1 MARKTK
7 ADAQKTR
14 DAILDAA
21 ENVFFKQGIAQTTMA
36 DLANAAQVSR
46 GAVYGHY
53 PNKIDVCKAMSE
65 RMLAHAAM
73 QFTPSSSDALEALVQ
88 TGMYYLNLF
97 NQADS
102 IQKVI
107 SILYYRCERSAE
119 NMPLIRH
126 RDLITK
132 RSMHYSLRLLRRAI
146 AQQAL
151 PNTLDLRLSNLYL
164 HTVFDG
170 LYDLLQDFYPERPNA
185 AASDCERLLRNAV
198 SSLKNA
204 PHLQRSAE

>member
-1 MARKTK
+1 M
-7 ADAQKTR
+7 
-14 DAILDAA
+14 LDAA
-21 ENVFFKQGIAQTTMA
+21 EQVFFKHGIAQTTMA
-36 DLANAAQVSR
+36 DIANAAQVSR

-53 PNKIDVCKAMSE
+53 PNKIDVCKAMSD
-65 RMLAHAAM
+65 RMLAHPAM
-73 QFTPSSSDALEALVQ
+73 PFTPSSSDALEALVQ

-97 NQADS
+97 NQSGS
-102 IQKVI
+102 IQTVI

-132 RSMHYSLRLLRRAI
+132 RSMHYSLRLLRRAV

-151 PNTLDLRLSNLYL
+151 ANTLDLRLSNLYL

-204 PHLQRSAE
+204 PHLQHSAE

>member
-21 ENVFFKQGIAQTTMA
+21 EQVFFKQGIAHTTMA
-36 DLANAAQVSR
+36 DIANAAQVSR

-97 NQADS
+97 NQSGS
-102 IQKVI
+102 IQTVI
-107 SILYYRCERSAE
+107 SILYYRCERSAD

-132 RSMHYSLRLLRRAI
+132 RSMHYSLRLLRRAV
-146 AQQAL
+146 AQQVL
-151 PNTLDLRLSNLYL
+151 PATLDLRLSNLYL

-185 AASDCERLLRNAV
+185 AASDCERLLRSAV
-198 SSLKNA
+198 HSLKNA
-204 PHLQRSAE
+204 PHLHRSAD